1 MAEEI
6 TVEKFERLQNKLKR
20 IAPKIAELEGIRKTK
35 KAQTKEIYAKWG
47 VEKLSELRELKEE
60 KEQAAQEIYAS
71 LKEYVDQMNEEFE
84 KLDGELAE

>member
-6 TVEKFERLQNKLKR
+6 TVEKFERLQNKLKK
-20 IAPKIAELEGIRKTK
+20 IAPKIAELEGIRKTE